1 MLKNFDIFKD
11 ELKSIHQNKAL
22 ISTINA
28 HSYNVCKKDD
38 VFRQALQNSQVLIPD
53 GISVVWAYC
62 WLKGHKLTKIAGAD
76 LFYYEMNRLQEKGGK
91 CFFLGSTVETLGKIK
106 KRASIEFPNISIET
120 YSPPYKPEFTKG
132 DNELMLQKINSF
144 QPDVLFIG
152 LTAPKQEK
160 WAYKHY
166 DDLDVGH
173 IGCIGAVFDFYA
185 GTIKRAPSWLISLG
199 LEWFYRLIKEPKRMW
214 RRYIIGNMIFII
226 TIIIEKYFRT
236 LE

>member
-1 MLKNFDIFKD
+1 MLKSFDVFNGLLVSLSSK
-11 ELKSIHQNKAL
+11 KML

-28 HSYNVCKKDD
+28 HSYNVSKKDD
-38 VFRQALQNSQVLIPD
+38 VFRQALQKSQVLIPD
-53 GISVVWAYC
+53 GVSVVWAFK
-62 WLKGHKLTKIAGAD
+62 WLKGQKLTKIAGAD
-76 LFYYEMNRLQEKGGK
+76 LFYYEMKRLQEKGGK
-91 CFFLGSTVETLGKIK
+91 CFFLGSTVETLDKIK

-120 YSPPYKPEFTKG
+120 YSPPYKPEFTKE
-132 DNELMLQKINSF
+132 DNGVMVEKINSF

-185 GTIKRAPSWLISLG
+185 GTIKRAPNWMINLG

-214 RRYIIGNMIFII
+214 KRYIIGNMIFIF